1 MEPEQSSKIKV
12 LPNIQQLR
20 QLQESPSIDKD
31 EYIPQSH
38 KKVNLLP
45 LWRTI
50 RRKAVL
56 IVGVTSLATVAAVLG
71 LGKEPPVYQ
80 GDFQLL
86 VEPIT
91 NEAKSNDPST
101 LARSDTKAPNLSV
114 DYPTQLAILQSQK
127 MLSEIVQQVQT
138 QYPSFNYR
146 ELRQGLAVGRVGTS
160 PAEKEKTKIIQVIY
174 QNQNPKLAQFV
185 LEKTAEKYLKYSLDE
200 RRNSISEGVKFID
213 SQTPALQK
221 RVDNLQSQLQ
231 ILQRQYKITDPKQNA
246 EELFA
251 QTREIAGEKSAVQ
264 RQLQELNTLYTN
276 LNKQLNLTSDEAI
289 AASALSED
297 PIYQEVVGK
306 LREVE
311 GQIAVESTR
320 FTADSP
326 QMEALQAKRQSI
338 IALLNQESQRIV
350 GQQGLNTSNNF
361 QGLGSQSTVRL
372 ELIKQLI
379 ETRNQIQTLQVRNQA
394 LTQSKDAFEQ
404 AARQFPDVARQYTA
418 IQQQL
423 DITMQTL
430 NQLLSKREILRV
442 ESAQNQVPWE
452 LVSPPQ
458 IAINAAGLPISEKG
472 DSNKKLMM
480 VVMLALALSLIAA
493 VLLEKYYDIFYTSED
508 LKEAVNLPV
517 LGEIPLDKAIQDL
530 PNSTALEE
538 GIAGNE
544 EVSDNNYFLKAFDS
558 LYANIRFIFSDQPV
572 RALTICSA
580 CDGDGKSTIALH
592 IAETAASIG
601 QRVLLVDANFHQP
614 EMHNRLGLTNDKGLS
629 DLLSK
634 KMAPNE
640 AIMRS
645 PQAEN
650 LFVLTSGQV
659 LPNSSKILGSAQME
673 YLMENF
679 QATFDLVVYDTPD
692 LSAAMDANFIAAHTN
707 GILMVAG
714 INKTKQSTL
723 KQVIN
728 QLNTYGLQTLGVVA
742 NYVTTSPSKLNSL

>member
-1 MEPEQSSKIKV
+1 METEQTSKIKV
-12 LPNIQQLR
+12 LPNIKPVR
-20 QLQESPSIDKD
+20 QLQELPSIDKD
-31 EYIPQSH
+31 EYISPSQ
-38 KKVNLLP
+38 KTVNLLP

-56 IVGVTSLATVAAVLG
+56 IAGVTSLATVAAVLL
-71 LGKEPPVYQ
+71 LGKEPPLYQ

-91 NEAKSNDPST
+91 NEAKSNDPSAIT
-101 LARSDTKAPNLSV
+101 RSEKQAPNFSV
-114 DYPTQLAILQSQK
+114 DYPTQVAILQSQK

-138 QYPSFNYR
+138 QYPSFNYG
-146 ELRQGLAVGRVGTS
+146 ELRQGLMVGRVGKTPS
-160 PAEKEKTKIIQVIY
+160 DNTKIIQVIY
-174 QNQNPKLAQFV
+174 QNQNPKIAQFV
-185 LEKTAEKYLKYSLDE
+185 LEKIAEKYLKYSLDE
-200 RRNSISEGVKFID
+200 RRSRIGEGVKFID

-231 ILQRQYKITDPKQNA
+231 ILQRQYKLTDPKQNG

-251 QTREIAGEKSAVQ
+251 QTRQIAGEKSAVQ
-264 RQLQELNTLYTN
+264 RQLQELSSLYTN
-276 LNKQLNLTSDEAI
+276 LNKQLNLTPDEAI

-297 PIYQEVVGK
+297 PIYQEAVGK

-320 FTADSP
+320 FTAESP
-326 QMEALQAKRQSI
+326 PMQALDAKRQSL

-350 GQQGLNTSNNF
+350 GQQGLNTSKNF

-372 ELIKQLI
+372 ELIKQLVD
-379 ETRNQIQTLQVRNQA
+379 TRNQIQTLQVRNQA
-394 LTQSKDAFEQ
+394 LAQSKDAFEQ

-423 DITMQTL
+423 ELTTQTL
-430 NQLLSKREILRV
+430 NQLLSQRETLRV

-458 IAINAAGLPISEKG
+458 IAINAVGLPISEKG
-472 DSNKKLMM
+472 DSSKKLMM
-480 VVMLALALSLIAA
+480 VVMLGLALSIVAA

-508 LKEAVNLPV
+508 LKDAVKLPV
-517 LGEIPLDKAIQDL
+517 LGEIPLDKSIQESPDA
-530 PNSTALEE
+530 TALE
-538 GIAGNE
+538 GDLAGNE
-544 EVSDNNYFLKAFDS
+544 EVSGNNYFLKAFDS
-558 LYANIRFIFSDQPV
+558 LYANIRFLFSDQPV
-572 RALTICSA
+572 RSLTICSA

-601 QRVLLVDANFHQP
+601 QRVLLVDANFHEP
-614 EMHNRLGLTNDKGLS
+614 EIHNMLGITNYKGLS

-645 PQAEN
+645 PQVDN
-650 LFVLTSGQV
+650 LFVLTSGQA
-659 LPNSSKILGSAQME
+659 LPNSSKILGSAQMQ

-679 QATFDLVVYDTPD
+679 QATFDLVVYDTPH
-692 LSAAMDANFIAAHTN
+692 LSAAMDANFIATHTD

-728 QLNTYGLQTLGVVA
+728 QLNTFGLQTLGVVA
-742 NYVTTSPSKLNSL
+742 NYVTKSPSKLNSL